1 MSKAALPS
9 TESAP
14 DIRRWPT
21 PRSKAWTLQFLNEA
35 VDNDDI
41 KAIVAVGSAVRPAV
55 PCADL
60 DLLVVCK
67 EPANL
72 RVRPPLEIDLRKYR
86 ADQVHQELARARGN
100 NLLGWAIKFGR
111 VLFQREDYWNAVSEF
126 WRDKL
131 PLPPPYVAEQRADA
145 AFRRLTKVLE
155 IGDFDAA
162 EEQALSYATHLARAE
177 LLKQNVYPASRPEL
191 PVQLRQI
198 GSHEAADFFEQI
210 IDRTVDHSKQISML
224 VETRRLTCG
233 FTRRRPRGAPSSSS
247 TRGRLG

>member
-1 MSKAALPS
+1 LK
-9 TESAP
+9 
-14 DIRRWPT
+14 
-21 PRSKAWTLQFLNEA
+21 EA
-35 VDNDDI
+35 TDNDNI

-60 DLLVVCK
+60 DLLVICR

-72 RVRPPLEIDLRKYR
+72 RIRPPLEIDLRRYR
-86 ADQVHQELARARGN
+86 ADQVHQELACGN
-100 NLLGWAIKFGR
+100 DLLGWAIKFGR
-111 VLFQREDYWNAVSEF
+111 VLFQREDYWDAVSEF
-126 WRDKL
+126 WRDRL
-131 PLPPPYVAEQRADA
+131 PLPPSDVAEQKADA

-162 EEQALSYATHLARAE
+162 EEQALSYATHLARVE

-233 FTRRRPRGAPSSSS
+233 FTRRRPNGAPSSS
-247 TRGRLG
+247 TRCRLR